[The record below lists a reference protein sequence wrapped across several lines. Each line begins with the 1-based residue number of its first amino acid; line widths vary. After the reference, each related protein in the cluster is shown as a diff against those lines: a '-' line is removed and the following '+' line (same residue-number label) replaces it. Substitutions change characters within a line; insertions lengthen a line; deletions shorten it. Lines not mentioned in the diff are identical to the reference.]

1 LAVAVAGALAALLTG
16 VLMVAREPVTADTT
30 WFLQVV
36 HRVRSGQ
43 ALYRDVFFGAGPLPV
58 WLACLAVA
66 VGGESVRTLRVL
78 SALVYAG
85 TVAPLLLLVS
95 SSAGAAAAGALVLPL
110 LGLTGLVWPGDHLY
124 PQLSRLG
131 VAWTAVALTHGA
143 GAAPLVLAGAATA
156 VACLGKYTL
165 GTVTGAVAT
174 AGLALASGPATA
186 VFYVGVTALALAPA
200 VVALGRQG
208 LLWWFV
214 ERAVL
219 NKRTFVATGRMSPR
233 EGVLPHLPRRGTP
246 PLQRAVG
253 LVALTAFGLL
263 ALGPVLLGT
272 ALAIA
277 GAPQHRG
284 TALAV
289 VLLVAVSWSSAFP
302 RTDQPHV
309 TGTAPLLLGAAGAEA
324 GLLGGAVATAV
335 PVVLGT
341 AGVAALVVAWQHWRG
356 PGRLPV
362 SSRRPWHGVPAPDLP
377 PEAGALGD
385 ALREATGGVVFLLR
399 PDAALWYLACGLTN
413 PTPYDYPLAS
423 TFGPTGQQEVAQQL
437 RDGRIGW
444 CCVQPARHG
453 ALTPTHLEEF
463 VERELV
469 RVGETPLGTLYR
481 TPAL

>member
-1 LAVAVAGALAALLTG
+1 MAVAVAGALAALLTG
-16 VLMVAREPVTADTT
+16 VLMVTREPVTADTT
-30 WFLQVV
+30 WFLQVL

-58 WLACLAVA
+58 WLARLAVA

-78 SALVYAG
+78 SALVHAG
-85 TVAPLLLLVS
+85 TVAPLLLLVADA
-95 SSAGAAAAGALVLPL
+95 AGTAAAAALVPPL

-131 VAWTAVALTHGA
+131 AAWTAVALAHGA
-143 GAAPLVLAGAATA
+143 GAAPLVLAGVATA
-156 VACLGKYTL
+156 VACLAKYTL
-165 GTVTGAVAT
+165 GAVTGAVAT
-174 AGLALASGPATA
+174 AGTALTSGPAA
-186 VFYVGVTALALAPA
+186 AAAYVGVTALALAPA
-200 VVALGRQG
+200 VAVLGRQG
-208 LLWWFV
+208 LLRWFV
-214 ERAVL
+214 QRAVR

-233 EGVLPHLPRRGTP
+233 EGVLPHLPRHGTP
-246 PLQRAVG
+246 GLQRAVG

-263 ALGPVLLGT
+263 ALAPVLLVG
-272 ALAIA
+272 ALATA
-277 GAPQHRG
+277 RTPQHRG
-284 TALAV
+284 AALAV
-289 VLLVAVSWSSAFP
+289 VLLAAVSWSSAFP

-309 TGTAPLLLGAAGAEA
+309 TGTAPLLLGAVGTEA
-324 GLLGGAVATAV
+324 GLLGGTVATAV

-341 AGVAALVVAWQHWRG
+341 AGVAALVVAWLHWRG

-362 SSRRPWHGVPAPDLP
+362 STTRPWHGVPAPDLP
-377 PEAGALGD
+377 PEGQSLGD
-385 ALREATGGVVFLLR
+385 ALHEATGGVVFLLR

-444 CCVQPARHG
+444 CCAQPAEHG

-463 VERELV
+463 VARELV